1 MRRGLIK
8 WREDELSAGDV
19 GERIAR
25 LRGAMKTAGLDAV
38 IAYTTLV
45 RPAAVNYFTGFTPY
59 WSDGVLLVLA
69 EGRPLFVTALS
80 KRVGNWLGSVNPTC
94 DILHSPK
101 PGRLIGETLRAAG
114 ALKVGAVEADMMPGA
129 LIGDMLAASSVALSD
144 ATGLFAAVRAV
155 PTSAETALAQK
166 ADAIASTAFA
176 GLDLSA
182 ACVGDITGPLER
194 AVRLAG
200 AEECYVAIAP
210 DLRRESRLARI
221 DGREALGDLFAARVS
236 VAYNGVWTRRT
247 ETLAHSGGRD
257 GAAAARFA
265 EFADRLAGL
274 DPSIDLGARIAAE
287 AGRSDMAVEDW
298 SIEAPFATRPL
309 KLAASSQAPL
319 VEQLPYGVLT
329 LRARIGDAPMVAS
342 RVLTHSEAGM
352 EAAA

>member
-19 GERIAR
+19 GGRIAR
-25 LRGAMKTAGLDAV
+25 LRGAMKAAGLDAF

-101 PGRLIGETLRAAG
+101 PGKLIGETLRTAG
-114 ALKVGAVEADMMPGA
+114 ATRIGAVEADMMPGA
-129 LIGDMLAASSVALSD
+129 LIGDMLDASGVDLSD
-144 ATGLFAAVRAV
+144 ATALFAAVRAV
-155 PTSAETALAQK
+155 PTSAETALALK
-166 ADAIASTAFA
+166 ADAIAQSAFR

-182 ACVGDITGPLER
+182 TTVGDIAGPLER

-210 DLRRESRLARI
+210 DLHREARLARI
-221 DGREALGDLFAARVS
+221 DGRETLGDLFAARVS
-236 VAYNGVWTRRT
+236 VAYNGVWIRRA
-247 ETLAHSGGRD
+247 ETLARVGGTD
-257 GAAAARFA
+257 GTRVKS
-265 EFADRLAGL
+265 FADIADRAAEHE
-274 DPSIDLGARIAAE
+274 PSTGIGERIAAE
-287 AGRSDMAVEDW
+287 VDHGEFAIEDW
-298 SIEAPFATRPL
+298 SLEAPFATRPL
-309 KLAASSQAPL
+309 KQIASAREPL
-319 VEQLPYGVLT
+319 DMELPYGVLT
-329 LRARIGDAPMVAS
+329 LRVRIGDTPMVAS
-342 RVLTHSEAGM
+342 RLMTRGKASM